1 MLAGLETIAE
11 KEISF
16 VGQRCRGF
24 VRQVFLK
31 FGISFTVANT
41 SLKHL

>member
-1 MLAGLETIAE
+1 MLAGLETIVE

-16 VGQRCRGF
+16 VGQLPGF
-24 VRQVFLK
+24 VRQVFLR
-31 FGISFTVANT
+31 FGISFTVVNT